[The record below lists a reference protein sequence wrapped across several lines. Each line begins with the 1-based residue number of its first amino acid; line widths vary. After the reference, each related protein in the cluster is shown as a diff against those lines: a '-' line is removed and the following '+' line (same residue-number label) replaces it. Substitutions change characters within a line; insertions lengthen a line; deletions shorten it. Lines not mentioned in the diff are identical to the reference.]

1 MFERVRTRTSAILR
15 GVVVALFFRK
25 VGSGVDAW
33 NRISTGGVWCC
44 TRRILSG
51 WTWVQSLAPFVCLVF
66 AGLAWAQANVESFE
80 SLEGWTTHVSQNAH
94 VELALDEGVVGKSL
108 RVDFDIQPGGS
119 FVIVRKPVQLKLPK
133 NYVFKLWI
141 RGQGA
146 PNDLQ
151 FKLVDPSGRNVWWYR
166 QRPCHFPADWR
177 QLAIRDARVE
187 FAWGDAPAAQPAEIG
202 FIEFAI
208 AAGTGGRGSLWLD
221 ELTWE
226 PRKAVKGRMPRPRVE
241 ASTSVPGSEAE
252 AVLDSDPGT
261 AWRSGVLAAKQWLQI
276 DFQAPQEYGAIVI
289 DWDPMDY
296 AVVYRVLASADGE
309 HWWSLFASEHGNGG
323 RDYIPTGEAESRWIR
338 IEMEQSSR
346 GQGYAIRSLTVKP
359 YELAASPNVFFGTLA
374 SEAPPGLYPRYFVP
388 EQVYWTAVAPPSGG
402 RQALLGSDGAIE
414 PVAGGYS
421 VEPFVYR
428 NGSLFSWK
436 QVQSVPLSNEA
447 MAPIPRVAW
456 EHEWFRLEVETFAS
470 GTDTA
475 HAFFARYELQNR
487 LPEQAQFSLFLAV
500 RPFQV
505 LPPWQN
511 LNLVGGVSSIREL
524 AFDSRTIWIDRKP
537 AIVVQSP
544 GARFG
549 AAYFEEGM
557 VTESLARGSLPPRV
571 QIADPLGYA
580 SGALEYKMTLSPGQ
594 KSAVYL
600 AFPWDA
606 AGVGELQLATD
617 GAEVAYRQQLERAR
631 ESWQRQLGRVE
642 FELPAGASDIEAT
655 LRSAMAHILMNQRG
669 AALQPG
675 PRTYARA
682 WIRDGVTMAA
692 ALLQLGAAAEP
703 RAFVRWF
710 AQYQLPD
717 GRIPCCVDW
726 RGADP
731 VPEHDSNGEF
741 LFLVAE
747 YYRFTRDVGLVAELW
762 PQIQAAVDW
771 IDRARAQRMTDLYR
785 TGDKRLF
792 YGLLP
797 ESISHEGYAA
807 HPVHSYWD
815 DFWALRGLEDAA
827 RLEGLAYDKLVRQK
841 NELVASL
848 RKAKYLDVLAAY
860 PTVELRNAEAK
871 FGNGGALY
879 IDGERTTF
887 ERMVIATGAQP
898 WVPPIPGLDGVSYL
912 TSTEALALTELP
924 HRLAVLGGSAV
935 GLELGQMFSRF
946 GVEVTVLE
954 VLPRILPQEDEAVS
968 TALRQY
974 LEAEGL
980 TIHTSAQVQRVERV
994 RNGVG
999 LSVVREG
1006 TAWQI
1011 EADQVLVA
1019 TGRRP
1024 NTTGLGLDLAGI
1036 VTGPRGEVQVDAFLQ
1051 TSREGVYAAG
1061 DVLGDPMF
1069 VYVAAYTGTVAAENA
1084 LLGNLRPVVLG
1095 TVPRVTFTDPAV
1107 ASVGMTETRAR
1118 ELGEP
1123 VAVATLPLEHVPRA
1137 LVSHDPRGL
1146 VKVVVSRDSRQL
1158 LGVHI
1163 VAAEAGEMIQEASMA
1178 MRFGIG
1184 VDELAAAL
1192 HPYLTY
1198 SEAMKLACQ
1207 SLEKDV
1213 AKLSCCAA

>member
-1 MFERVRTRTSAILR
+1 MGENRALVVWGIRIDGMTCSHCALAIERA
-15 GVVVALFFRK
+15 FRQ
-25 VGSGVDAW
+25 VSGVLRAE
-33 NRISTGGVWCC
+33 
-44 TRRILSG
+44 
-51 WTWVQSLAPFVCLVF
+51 A
-66 AGLAWAQANVESFE
+66 SFE
-80 SLEGWTTHVSQNAH
+80 ARQAWVLAGADVKEADLRQAVEGAGYKLVRADRRVPKWEGQARRSQFD
-94 VELALDEGVVGKSL
+94 LVVLG
-108 RVDFDIQPGGS
+108 GGS
-119 FVIVRKPVQLKLPK
+119 AAF
-133 NYVFKLWI
+133 
-141 RGQGA
+141 A
-146 PNDLQ
+146 
-151 FKLVDPSGRNVWWYR
+151 
-166 QRPCHFPADWR
+166 A
-177 QLAIRDARVE
+177 AIRAAELGAQVLLVE
-187 FAWGDAPAAQPAEIG
+187 RGTIG
-202 FIEFAI
+202 
-208 AAGTGGRGSLWLD
+208 GTCVNVGCIPS
-221 ELTWE
+221 
-226 PRKAVKGRMPRPRVE
+226 KALLR
-241 ASTSVPGSEAE
+241 AAE
-252 AVLDSDPGT
+252 AVH
-261 AWRSGVLAAKQWLQI
+261 RC
-276 DFQAPQEYGAIVI
+276 
-289 DWDPMDY
+289 
-296 AVVYRVLASADGE
+296 E
-309 HWWSLFASEHGNGG
+309 HL
-323 RDYIPTGEAESRWIR
+323 
-338 IEMEQSSR
+338 
-346 GQGYAIRSLTVKP
+346 
-359 YELAASPNVFFGTLA
+359 
-374 SEAPPGLYPRYFVP
+374 
-388 EQVYWTAVAPPSGG
+388 
-402 RQALLGSDGAIE
+402 
-414 PVAGGYS
+414 
-421 VEPFVYR
+421 PF
-428 NGSLFSWK
+428 
-436 QVQSVPLSNEA
+436 
-447 MAPIPRVAW
+447 
-456 EHEWFRLEVETFAS
+456 
-470 GTDTA
+470 
-475 HAFFARYELQNR
+475 
-487 LPEQAQFSLFLAV
+487 
-500 RPFQV
+500 
-505 LPPWQN
+505 
-511 LNLVGGVSSIREL
+511 
-524 AFDSRTIWIDRKP
+524 
-537 AIVVQSP
+537 
-544 GARFG
+544 
-549 AAYFEEGM
+549 
-557 VTESLARGSLPPRV
+557 
-571 QIADPLGYA
+571 
-580 SGALEYKMTLSPGQ
+580 
-594 KSAVYL
+594 
-600 AFPWDA
+600 
-606 AGVGELQLATD
+606 AGVQ
-617 GAEVAYRQQLERAR
+617 
-631 ESWQRQLGRVE
+631 
-642 FELPAGASDIEAT
+642 
-655 LRSAMAHILMNQRG
+655 
-669 AALQPG
+669 
-675 PRTYARA
+675 
-682 WIRDGVTMAA
+682 
-692 ALLQLGAAAEP
+692 
-703 RAFVRWF
+703 
-710 AQYQLPD
+710 
-717 GRIPCCVDW
+717 
-726 RGADP
+726 
-731 VPEHDSNGEF
+731 
-741 LFLVAE
+741 
-747 YYRFTRDVGLVAELW
+747 
-762 PQIQAAVDW
+762 
-771 IDRARAQRMTDLYR
+771 
-785 TGDKRLF
+785 
-792 YGLLP
+792 
-797 ESISHEGYAA
+797 
-807 HPVHSYWD
+807 
-815 DFWALRGLEDAA
+815 A

-980 TIHTSAQVQRVERV
+980 TIHTSAEVQRVERV
-994 RNGVG
+994 GNGVG

-1123 VAVATLPLEHVPRA
+1123 LAVATLPLEHVPRA